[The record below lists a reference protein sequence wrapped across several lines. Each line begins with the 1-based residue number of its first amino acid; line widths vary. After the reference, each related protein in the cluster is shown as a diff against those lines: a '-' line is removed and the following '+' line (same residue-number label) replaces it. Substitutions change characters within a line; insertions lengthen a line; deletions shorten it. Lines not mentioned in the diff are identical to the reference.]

1 MNDINDINDI
11 FYHYRLLL
19 SVMTTTGNYIIKF
32 RSRAKRRL
40 CLHFSIRNKYKQDK
54 TSNMYSVPVEKMEK
68 MEYL

>member
-1 MNDINDINDI
+1 
-11 FYHYRLLL
+11 
-19 SVMTTTGNYIIKF
+19 MTTTGNYIIKF